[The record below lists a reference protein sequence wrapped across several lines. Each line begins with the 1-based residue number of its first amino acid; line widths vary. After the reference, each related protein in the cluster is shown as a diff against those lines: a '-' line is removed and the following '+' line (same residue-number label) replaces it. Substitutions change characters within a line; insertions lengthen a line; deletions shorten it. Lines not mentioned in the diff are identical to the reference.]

1 MTNLSKT
8 VGSGAARGLR
18 LLTLIALFFIAVSS
32 VNAQTSKAQMD
43 YTRLVGAAPA
53 DIVTKE
59 NNYRLN
65 VYYQTEEEE
74 KNNELNGLKKTFFL
88 MNVGTHKFLNIGGSY
103 GRHTTLSDYGM
114 KLWIYGNS
122 TTKGTYNIRTRQNIV
137 PKTGTDAGSTD
148 NSDSYIQYVSND
160 PHFDGVYPDCQP
172 TDGTYQYGWFFEK
185 ATGYSDNNK
194 VYKIMTYGNRYLTA
208 VPNDPKENKCQA
220 ITEEPAVADYQL
232 WKLVTLEEYFALLE
246 DSPSDSTDPIDI
258 TFLMKEPG
266 LKYNKSSQSYWLI
279 TGTGKIDNVRFGI
292 NDYYKKQTEKYY
304 KNEAGTEIGFNDYLF
319 ENGKYFCADIKET
332 HNVNVEQWVTINK
345 AGWYVVRC
353 NGFSNTNGL
362 AELHV
367 KELYSNYYGIGT
379 PIKAQTTL
387 KTPNGPTDLL
397 QAGMAFYNGE
407 YPNEVKIYIPQ
418 KLIDEL
424 KGYQIKKTEISVG
437 ITVGGDNSTSAT
449 GEWTAF
455 DNFRLLYY
463 GDEAEKPELVLDEDN
478 PDLSYLTESSDTYE
492 NTTLHLNRSFTLN
505 KWNTLT
511 LPVDLTYGQMKSA
524 FGEGVKLAQ
533 LFELSATSI
542 RFKTVEGIGDNEVM
556 LRAFTPYIIKPTQ
569 AANAETADYTT
580 PRLKKTPNQYWQAKG
595 VGVTNAEDGETRH
608 FSGEVKVKAGHYT
621 IDGVTLN
628 REALRT
634 NLDAHWV
641 STTTASANNMVCK
654 GTMAKTYY
662 VKDGNGCFYT
672 DNRTQRDDLAGDY
685 FMNKG
690 IMYKV
695 PATKQYGLK
704 AFRCWFEL
712 TSATD
717 ATSSTTAPAKDV
729 TLFIDGVNT
738 DVTSID
744 GITLDTQLSASGVYN
759 LYGQRL
765 RPGTSLEGL
774 PSGIYIV
781 NGKKVKK

>member
-8 VGSGAARGLR
+8 VGLGAARGLR

-43 YTRLVGAAPA
+43 YTRLVGADPA
-53 DIVTKE
+53 DIINTD
-59 NNYRLN
+59 NTYRVDPN
-65 VYYQTEEEE
+65 SDEGQ
-74 KNNELNGLKKTFFL
+74 KHTFLL
-88 MNVGTHKFLNIGGSY
+88 MNVGTQEFFNIGGSY
-103 GRHTTLSDYGM
+103 GRHATLHDHGTE
-114 KLWIYGNS
+114 LWIFNKS
-122 TTKGTYNIRTRQNIV
+122 TTAGTYNIRTRQNYV
-137 PKTGTDAGSTD
+137 STTNPD
-148 NSDSYIQYVSND
+148 NNDSYVQYISND
-160 PHFDGVYPDCQP
+160 PHKNGVYLDANP
-172 TDGTYQYGWFFEK
+172 TDASVQFGWYFEK
-185 ATGYSDNNK
+185 ADGYSASNK
-194 VYKIMTYGNRYLTA
+194 VYKIKTYGDRYLTA
-208 VPNDPKENKCQA
+208 VPNDADDNFCQA
-220 ITEEPAVADYQL
+220 ITSQPQNPDYQV
-232 WKLVTLEEYFALLE
+232 WKLFTLEEYYALFR
-246 DSPSDSTDPIDI
+246 DSPSDGKNPLDA
-258 TFLMKEPG
+258 TFLLYNPG
-266 LKYNKSSQSYWLI
+266 LNFDRSSGGNWLI
-279 TGTGKIDNVRFGI
+279 TGDQGKAHYIHFGIDNYWRKTTDSYYTNDVGI
-292 NDYYKKQTEKYY
+292 EQGNTE
-304 KNEAGTEIGFNDYLF
+304 YLLK
-319 ENGKYFCADIKET
+319 NGKYFCGEIKGVQKT
-332 HNVNVEQWVTINK
+332 GIEQHVSVDRPGYYII
-345 AGWYVVRC
+345 RC
-353 NGFSNTNGL
+353 NGFSNTNKL
-362 AELHV
+362 AKLFVTDFYSEMLVGYGMLQKPISAETILH
-367 KELYSNYYGIGT
+367 KL
-379 PIKAQTTL
+379 A
-387 KTPNGPTDLL
+387 PNGSGPTNLL
-397 QAGMAFYNGE
+397 EAGQAFYKGE
-407 YPNEVKIYIPQ
+407 YDNEVIIHITQEYLDMLKRMEIGNETILKIGV
-418 KLIDEL
+418 KVE
-424 KGYQIKKTEISVG
+424 
-437 ITVGGDNSTSAT
+437 GDDNADASND
-449 GEWTAF
+449 WTAF

-463 GDEAEKPELVLDEDN
+463 GEEAEKPELVLDEEN

-492 NTTLHLNRSFTLN
+492 NTTLHLNRSFSLN

-542 RFKTVEGIGDNEVM
+542 RFKTVEGIGDDEVM
-556 LRAFTPYIIKPTQ
+556 LHAFTPYIIKPTQ
-569 AANAETADYTT
+569 AANAGTAAYTT

-595 VGVTNAEDGETRH
+595 VGVTNAEDGVTRH
-608 FSGEVKVKAGHYT
+608 ISGEVTVKAGHYT
-621 IDGVTLN
+621 IDGVTLD
-628 REALRT
+628 REALRKK
-634 NLDAHWV
+634 LDAHWV

-662 VKDGNGCFYT
+662 VKDGNGRFYT
-672 DNRTQRDDLAGDY
+672 DNGTQRDDLAGDY

-695 PATKQYGLK
+695 PTTKQYGLK

-717 ATSSTTAPAKDV
+717 AASSTTAPAKDV

>member
-1 MTNLSKT
+1 MINLSKT
-8 VGSGAARGLR
+8 VGSGVARGLR
-18 LLTLIALFFIAVSS
+18 LLTLIVLLFIAVSS
-32 VNAQTSKAQMD
+32 VKAQTSKAQMD
-43 YTRLVGAAPA
+43 YTRLVGVDPV
-53 DIVTKE
+53 DIVTEE

-65 VYYQTEEEE
+65 VYYQTDEDR
-74 KNNELNGLKKTFFL
+74 NNGVMNGLKKTFFL

-114 KLWIYGNS
+114 KLWIYGTS

-137 PKTGTDAGSTD
+137 PKTGTDKDGTN

-160 PHFDGVYPDCQP
+160 PHLDGVYPDCQP
-172 TDGTYQYGWFFEK
+172 TDVTNQYGWFFEK

-194 VYKIMTYGNRYLTA
+194 VYKIKTYGNRYLTA

-232 WKLVTLEEYFALLE
+232 WKLVTLEEYFALVE
-246 DSPSDSTDPIDI
+246 DSPSDSADPIDI

-304 KNEAGTEIGFNDYLF
+304 KNETGTQIGFNDYLF

-367 KELYSNYYGIGT
+367 KELYSNYHEIDT

-397 QAGMAFYNGE
+397 QAGMAFYKGE
-407 YPNEVKIYIPQ
+407 YPNEVKIHIPQ
-418 KLIDEL
+418 KLIDKL
-424 KGYQIKKTEISVG
+424 KGYG
-437 ITVGGDNSTSAT
+437 ITETQILIGIRVGGDINTSAS

-463 GDEAEKPELVLDEDN
+463 GDEAEKPELVLDEEN

-492 NTTLHLNRSFTLN
+492 NTKLHLNRSFSLN

-511 LPVDLTYGQMKSA
+511 LPIDLTYGQMKSA
-524 FGEGVKLAQ
+524 FGDDVQLAQ

-542 RFKTVEGIGDNEVM
+542 RFKTVEGIGDDEVM
-556 LRAFTPYIIKPTQ
+556 LNAFTPYIIKPTK
-569 AANAETADYTT
+569 AANTETAAYTT
-580 PRLKKTPNQYWQAKG
+580 PRLKKTSNQYWQAKG
-595 VGVTNAEDGETRH
+595 VGVTNAKDGVTRH
-608 FSGEVKVKAGHYT
+608 ISGEVTVKAGHYT
-621 IDGVTLN
+621 IDGVKLD
-628 REALRT
+628 RT
-634 NLDAHWV
+634 KLKENLDAHWV
-641 STTTASANNMVCK
+641 STTTTSASDMVCK

-662 VKDGNGCFYT
+662 VQNGNGYFYT
-672 DNRTQRDDLAGDY
+672 DNGTKRDDLAGDY

-690 IMYKV
+690 TMWKV
-695 PATKQYGLK
+695 PTTKQYGLK

-717 ATSSTTAPAKDV
+717 ATSTTTAPAKDV
-729 TLFIDGVNT
+729 ALFIDGVNT

-765 RPGTSLEGL
+765 RPGSSLEGL

>member
-1 MTNLSKT
+1 MNLTKT
-8 VGSGAARGLR
+8 VGSGVARALR
-18 LLTLIALFFIAVSS
+18 LLTLIALFFIAGSS

-43 YTRLVGAAPA
+43 YTRLVGVDPA
-53 DIVTKE
+53 DIVNEGTKYRESVYDDE
-59 NNYRLN
+59 NG
-65 VYYQTEEEE
+65 V
-74 KNNELNGLKKTFFL
+74 KKTFFL

-114 KLWIYGNS
+114 KLWIYGIENV
-122 TTKGTYNIRTRQNIV
+122 GGRYNIRTRQNII
-137 PKTGTDAGSTD
+137 KGTDHENID
-148 NSDSYIQYVSND
+148 NKDSYVQYVSND
-160 PHFDGVYPDCQP
+160 PHLDGVYPDCQP
-172 TDGTYQYGWFFEK
+172 TDETNQYGWVFEQ
-185 ATGYSDNNK
+185 ATGYSATNK
-194 VYKIMTYGNRYLTA
+194 VYKIKTYGDRYLTA
-208 VPNDPKENKCQA
+208 VPDDDKDNKCQA
-220 ITEEPAVADYQL
+220 KTVAPAEADYQL
-232 WKLVTLEEYFALLE
+232 WKLVTLEEYFALVE
-246 DSPSDSTDPIDI
+246 DSPSDSADPIDVS
-258 TFLMKEPG
+258 FLILQPG
-266 LKYNKSSQSYWLI
+266 LRYNKSTEPYWSNSRE
-279 TGTGKIDNVRFGI
+279 GTADNIRYGI
-292 NDYYKKQTEKYY
+292 EHYYKKQTEGYY
-304 KNEAGTEIGFNDYLF
+304 KDGNKEYLGFTEYLF
-319 ENGKYFCADIKET
+319 DNGKYFCADIK
-332 HNVNVEQWVTINK
+332 NVHATDIRQMITVDKPGNYI
-345 AGWYVVRC
+345 VRC
-353 NGFSNTNGL
+353 NGFTNKKGL
-362 AELHV
+362 AKLFVANISDYFNGTLTESTELPLLED
-367 KELYSNYYGIGT
+367 KS
-379 PIKAQTTL
+379 IK
-387 KTPNGPTDLL
+387 DLL
-397 QAGMAFYNGE
+397 DAGKAFYDGSRFK
-407 YPNEVKIYIPQ
+407 NEVTIHVSQDEIISMGGKMLLYI
-418 KLIDEL
+418 
-424 KGYQIKKTEISVG
+424 GIS
-437 ITVGGDNSTSAT
+437 VGGDNSTSAT

-492 NTTLHLNRSFTLN
+492 NVKLHLNRSFSLN
-505 KWNTLT
+505 KWNTIT

-542 RFKTVEGIGDNEVM
+542 RFKTIENISDNEVM
-556 LRAFTPYIIKPTQ
+556 LHAFTPYIIKPTK
-569 AANAETADYTT
+569 AANAETAAYTT

-595 VGVTNAEDGETRH
+595 VGVTNAEDGVTRH
-608 FSGEVKVKAGHYT
+608 TSGEVKVKAGHYT
-621 IDGVTLN
+621 IDGVTLD

-634 NLDAHWV
+634 KLDAHWV
-641 STTTASANNMVCK
+641 STTTATADNMVCK

-672 DNRTQRDDLAGDY
+672 DNGTQRDDLAGDY

-690 IMYKV
+690 VMYKV
-695 PATKQYGLK
+695 PTTKQYGLK

>member
-18 LLTLIALFFIAVSS
+18 LLTLIALLFIAVSS

-43 YTRLVGAAPA
+43 YTRLVGVDPA
-53 DIVTKE
+53 DIVNEGTKYRESVYDDE
-59 NNYRLN
+59 NG
-65 VYYQTEEEE
+65 V
-74 KNNELNGLKKTFFL
+74 KKTFFL

-114 KLWIYGNS
+114 KLWIYGIENVS
-122 TTKGTYNIRTRQNIV
+122 GRYNIRTRQNII
-137 PKTGTDAGSTD
+137 KGTDHENID
-148 NSDSYIQYVSND
+148 NKDSYVQYVSND
-160 PHFDGVYPDCQP
+160 PHLDGVYPDCQP
-172 TDGTYQYGWFFEK
+172 TDGTYQYGWVFEQ
-185 ATGYSDNNK
+185 ATGYSATNK
-194 VYKIMTYGNRYLTA
+194 VYKIKTYGDRYLTA
-208 VPNDPKENKCQA
+208 VPDDAKDNKCQA
-220 ITEEPAVADYQL
+220 ITEAPAEADYQL
-232 WKLVTLEEYFALLE
+232 WKLVPLEEYFALVE
-246 DSPSDSTDPIDI
+246 DSPSDSADPIDVS
-258 TFLMKEPG
+258 FLILQPG
-266 LKYNKSSQSYWLI
+266 LGYNKSTEPYW
-279 TGTGKIDNVRFGI
+279 TNSRDKAADNVRYGI
-292 NDYYKKQTEKYY
+292 EHYYKKYTEDYYKDGDNRYLGLTE
-304 KNEAGTEIGFNDYLF
+304 YLF
-319 ENGKYFCADIKET
+319 NNGKYFCADIK
-332 HNVNVEQWVTINK
+332 NVHATDVRQMITVDKPGNYI
-345 AGWYVVRC
+345 VRC
-353 NGFSNTNGL
+353 NGFTNKKGL
-362 AELHV
+362 AKLFAANLSDYFSGTLTKSTELPLL
-367 KELYSNYYGIGT
+367 EDESIN
-379 PIKAQTTL
+379 
-387 KTPNGPTDLL
+387 DLL
-397 QAGMAFYNGE
+397 DAGKAFYDGSRFK
-407 YPNEVKIYIPQ
+407 NEVTIHVSQEEI
-418 KLIDEL
+418 ITM
-424 KGYQIKKTEISVG
+424 GGKTYLFIG
-437 ITVGGDNSTSAT
+437 INIGGDENVSAT

-463 GDEAEKPELVLDEDN
+463 GEEAEKPELVLDEEN
-478 PDLSYLTESSDTYE
+478 PDMNYLTETSDTYE
-492 NTTLHLNRSFTLN
+492 NVKLHLNRSFSLN

-524 FGEGVKLAQ
+524 FGEGVKLAK

-542 RFKTVEGIGDNEVM
+542 RFKTVEGIRDEEVM
-556 LRAFTPYIIKPTQ
+556 LHAFTPYIIKPTQ
-569 AANAETADYTT
+569 AANAETAAYTT

-608 FSGEVKVKAGHYT
+608 TSGEVTVKAGHYT
-621 IDGVTLN
+621 IDGVTLD
-628 REALRT
+628 REALRN

-641 STTTASANNMVCK
+641 LTTTASANNMVCK

-662 VKDGNGCFYT
+662 VKDGNGRFYT
-672 DNRTQRDDLAGDY
+672 DNGTQRDDLAGDY

-690 IMYKV
+690 VMYKV
-695 PATKQYGLK
+695 PTTKQYGLK

-738 DVTSID
+738 DVTGID

-774 PSGIYIV
+774 PCGIYIV

>member
-18 LLTLIALFFIAVSS
+18 LLTLIALLFIAVSS

-43 YTRLVGAAPA
+43 YTRLVGVDPA
-53 DIVTKE
+53 DIVNEGTKYRESVYDDE
-59 NNYRLN
+59 NG
-65 VYYQTEEEE
+65 V
-74 KNNELNGLKKTFFL
+74 KKTFFL

-114 KLWIYGNS
+114 KLWIYGIENVS
-122 TTKGTYNIRTRQNIV
+122 GRYNIRTRQNII
-137 PKTGTDAGSTD
+137 KGTDHENID
-148 NSDSYIQYVSND
+148 NKDSYVQYVSND
-160 PHFDGVYPDCQP
+160 PHLDGVYPDCQP
-172 TDGTYQYGWFFEK
+172 TDGTYQYGWVFEQ
-185 ATGYSDNNK
+185 ATGYSATNK
-194 VYKIMTYGNRYLTA
+194 VYKIKTYGDRYLTA
-208 VPNDPKENKCQA
+208 VPDDAKDNKCQA
-220 ITEEPAVADYQL
+220 ITEAPAEADYQL
-232 WKLVTLEEYFALLE
+232 WKLVPLEEYFALVE
-246 DSPSDSTDPIDI
+246 DSPSDSADPIDVS
-258 TFLMKEPG
+258 FLILQPG
-266 LKYNKSSQSYWLI
+266 LGYNKSTEPYW
-279 TGTGKIDNVRFGI
+279 TNSRDKAADNVRYGI
-292 NDYYKKQTEKYY
+292 EHYYKKYTEDYYKDGDNRYLGLTE
-304 KNEAGTEIGFNDYLF
+304 YLF
-319 ENGKYFCADIKET
+319 NNGKYFCADIK
-332 HNVNVEQWVTINK
+332 NVHATDVRQMITVDKPGNYI
-345 AGWYVVRC
+345 VRC
-353 NGFSNTNGL
+353 NGFTNKKGL
-362 AELHV
+362 AKLFAANLSDYFSGTLTKSTELPLL
-367 KELYSNYYGIGT
+367 EDESIN
-379 PIKAQTTL
+379 
-387 KTPNGPTDLL
+387 DLL
-397 QAGMAFYNGE
+397 DAGKAFYDGSRFK
-407 YPNEVKIYIPQ
+407 NEVTIHVSQEEI
-418 KLIDEL
+418 ITM
-424 KGYQIKKTEISVG
+424 GGKTYLFIG
-437 ITVGGDNSTSAT
+437 INIGGDENVSAT

-463 GDEAEKPELVLDEDN
+463 GEEAEKPELVLDEEN
-478 PDLSYLTESSDTYE
+478 PDMNYLTETSDTYE
-492 NTTLHLNRSFTLN
+492 NVKLHLNRSFSLN

-524 FGEGVKLAQ
+524 FGEGVKLAK

-556 LRAFTPYIIKPTQ
+556 LHAFTPYIIKPTQ
-569 AANAETADYTT
+569 AANAETAAYTT

-608 FSGEVKVKAGHYT
+608 ISGEVTVKAGHYT
-621 IDGVTLN
+621 IDGVTLD

-634 NLDAHWV
+634 KLDAHWV

-662 VKDGNGCFYT
+662 VKDGNGRFYT
-672 DNRTQRDDLAGDY
+672 DNGTQRDDLAGDY

-695 PATKQYGLK
+695 PTTKQYGLK

>member
-18 LLTLIALFFIAVSS
+18 LLTLIALLFIAVSS

-43 YTRLVGAAPA
+43 YTRLVGVDPA
-53 DIVTKE
+53 DIVNEGTKYRESVYDDE
-59 NNYRLN
+59 NG
-65 VYYQTEEEE
+65 V
-74 KNNELNGLKKTFFL
+74 KKTFFL

-114 KLWIYGNS
+114 KLWIYGIENVS
-122 TTKGTYNIRTRQNIV
+122 GRYNIRTRQNII
-137 PKTGTDAGSTD
+137 KGTDHENID
-148 NSDSYIQYVSND
+148 NKDSYVQYVSND
-160 PHFDGVYPDCQP
+160 PHLDGVYPDCQP
-172 TDGTYQYGWFFEK
+172 TDGTYQYGWVFEQ
-185 ATGYSDNNK
+185 ATGYSATNK
-194 VYKIMTYGNRYLTA
+194 VYKIKTYGDRYLTA
-208 VPNDPKENKCQA
+208 VPDDAKDNKCQA
-220 ITEEPAVADYQL
+220 ITEAPAEADYQL
-232 WKLVTLEEYFALLE
+232 WKLVPLEEYFALVE
-246 DSPSDSTDPIDI
+246 DSPSDSADPIDVS
-258 TFLMKEPG
+258 FLILQPG
-266 LKYNKSSQSYWLI
+266 LGYNKSTEPYW
-279 TGTGKIDNVRFGI
+279 TNSRDKAADNVRYGI
-292 NDYYKKQTEKYY
+292 EHYYKKYTEDYYKDGDNRYLGLTE
-304 KNEAGTEIGFNDYLF
+304 YLF
-319 ENGKYFCADIKET
+319 NNGKYFCADIK
-332 HNVNVEQWVTINK
+332 NVHATDVRQMITVDKPGNYI
-345 AGWYVVRC
+345 VRC
-353 NGFSNTNGL
+353 NGFTNKKGL
-362 AELHV
+362 AKLFAANLSDYFSGTLTKSTELPLL
-367 KELYSNYYGIGT
+367 EDESIN
-379 PIKAQTTL
+379 
-387 KTPNGPTDLL
+387 DLL
-397 QAGMAFYNGE
+397 DAGKAFYDGSRFK
-407 YPNEVKIYIPQ
+407 NEVTIHVSQEEI
-418 KLIDEL
+418 ITM
-424 KGYQIKKTEISVG
+424 GGKTYLFIG
-437 ITVGGDNSTSAT
+437 INIGGDENVSAT

-463 GDEAEKPELVLDEDN
+463 GEEAEKPELVLDEEN
-478 PDLSYLTESSDTYE
+478 PDMNYLTETSDTYE
-492 NTTLHLNRSFTLN
+492 NVKLHLNRSFSLN

-524 FGEGVKLAQ
+524 FGEGVKLAK

-556 LRAFTPYIIKPTQ
+556 LHAFTPYIIKPTQ
-569 AANAETADYTT
+569 AANAETAAYTT

-608 FSGEVKVKAGHYT
+608 ISGEVTVKAGHYT
-621 IDGVTLN
+621 IDGVTLD

-672 DNRTQRDDLAGDY
+672 DNDAKRDDLAGDY
-685 FMNKG
+685 FLNKG
-690 IMYKV
+690 VMYKV
-695 PATKQYGLK
+695 PTTKQYGLK

-738 DVTSID
+738 DVTGID

>member
-1 MTNLSKT
+1 
-8 VGSGAARGLR
+8 
-18 LLTLIALFFIAVSS
+18 
-32 VNAQTSKAQMD
+32 
-43 YTRLVGAAPA
+43 
-53 DIVTKE
+53 
-59 NNYRLN
+59 
-65 VYYQTEEEE
+65 
-74 KNNELNGLKKTFFL
+74 

-122 TTKGTYNIRTRQNIV
+122 TTTGTYNIRTRQNIV
-137 PKTGTDAGSTD
+137 PKTGTDKGETN

-160 PHFDGVYPDCQP
+160 LHLEGVYPDCQP
-172 TDGTYQYGWFFEK
+172 TDVTNQYGWFFEK

-194 VYKIMTYGNRYLTA
+194 VYKIMTYGSRYLTA
-208 VPNDPKENKCQA
+208 VPNDSKENKCQA

-246 DSPSDSTDPIDI
+246 DSPSDSADPIDI

-367 KELYSNYYGIGT
+367 KEYCSNNGIGT

-397 QAGMAFYNGE
+397 QAGMAFYKGE
-407 YPNEVKIYIPQ
+407 YPNEVKIHIPQ
-418 KLIDEL
+418 KFIDEL
-424 KGYQIKKTEISVG
+424 KGYGITETQILIG
-437 ITVGGDNSTSAT
+437 ITVGGDNSTSAK

-463 GDEAEKPELVLDEDN
+463 GEEAEKPELVLDEEN

-492 NTTLHLNRSFTLN
+492 NTTLHLNRSFSLD
-505 KWNTLT
+505 KWNTLI

-524 FGEGVKLAQ
+524 FGDDVKLAK
-533 LFELSATSI
+533 LFALSATSI
-542 RFKTVEGIGDNEVM
+542 RFKTIENKSDDEVM
-556 LRAFTPYIIKPTQ
+556 LDAFTPYIIKPTKAGD
-569 AANAETADYTT
+569 AAAAYTT

-595 VGVTNAEDGETRH
+595 VGVNTEDGVTRH
-608 FSGEVKVKAGHYT
+608 TSGEVTVKAGHYT
-621 IDGVTLN
+621 IDGVTLD
-628 REALRT
+628 REALRD

-641 STTTASANNMVCK
+641 STTKASAGNMVCK

-672 DNRTQRDDLAGDY
+672 DNGAKRDDLAGDY

-695 PATKQYGLK
+695 PTTKQYGLK

-712 TSATD
+712 TSTTD

-729 TLFIDGVNT
+729 TLFIDGVNA

-765 RPGTSLEGL
+765 RPGSSLEGL